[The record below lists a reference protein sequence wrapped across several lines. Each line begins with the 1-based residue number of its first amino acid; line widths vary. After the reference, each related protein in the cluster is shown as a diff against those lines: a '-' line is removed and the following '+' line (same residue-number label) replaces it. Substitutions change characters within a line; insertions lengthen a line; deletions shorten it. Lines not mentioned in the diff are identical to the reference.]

1 MLLESG
7 IYRLV
12 YEYYET
18 RILFGYYRYGEHLPS
33 INRICDIFQ
42 MAPATVRNA
51 LSVLE
56 KKGLIRVDARKTA
69 KVIYK
74 SSPAGFRRNAVK
86 YFAPREA
93 GVRELCESGRLLL
106 EPLWEEGVSRW
117 DEKNWQWFTKKLMAP
132 SGNAVSLPVEFYYLA
147 LLSLNNGLAL
157 NFYWEVIGYIRLPY
171 LVNKDENEITPYTG
185 TDRCREDVVTW
196 LHEQFADFYCE
207 AVQEIK
213 TFLRKNE
220 EAVFPKGTEQ
230 LPFHWNIY
238 RQRPQLCYTMVSLI
252 IREINRGIYAAGSYL
267 PSLPKMAE
275 IYGVSVSTVRRT
287 LSILKSLGLIESFH
301 GKGTQ
306 ICTTVRPMDFSKTE
320 IREGMRLYLESMEVL
335 ALTIRR
341 ISFYTLE
348 HICEDERRQ
357 LEEEF
362 LKMLREGKSYRSFEI
377 CLFFIEEKCPLSIV
391 RECYGQ
397 LREMLA
403 WGYSFTLHRLKA
415 RSLHDEYK
423 ERIQKA
429 AEDLH
434 QRDYKAFAEKWESL
448 LKHEEKM
455 MRNGLTGLLET
466 GEKK

>member
-18 RILFGYYRYGEHLPS
+18 RILFGYNRYGDHLPS
-33 INRICDIFQ
+33 ISRICDMFQ

-56 KKGLIRVDARKTA
+56 KKGLIQVDARKTA

-74 SSPAGFRRNAVK
+74 SSPAGFRKNAMK

-93 GVRELCESGRLLL
+93 GIQELCESGRLLL
-106 EPLWEEGVSRW
+106 EPLWEEGVRRW
-117 DEKNWQWFTKKLMAP
+117 DEKNWQWFMNKLMAP
-132 SGNAVSLPVEFYYLA
+132 SANAVSLPVEFYYLA
-147 LLSLNNGLAL
+147 LLSLDNGLAL

-171 LVNKDENEITPYTG
+171 LVNKDEKEIMPYTSTG
-185 TDRCREDVVTW
+185 SRRENVVIW

-220 EAVFPKGTEQ
+220 KTVFPKGAEQ
-230 LPFHWNIY
+230 LPFHWNVY

-252 IREINRGIYAAGSYL
+252 IREINLGVYTAGSYL

-275 IYGVSVSTVRRT
+275 IYEVSVSTVRRT
-287 LSILKSLGLIESFH
+287 LSILNSLGLTESYH

-306 ICTTVRPMDFSKTE
+306 ICTTVRSMDFSRTE
-320 IREGMRLYLESMEVL
+320 IREGMRLYLESLEVL

-348 HICEDERRQ
+348 HICEDERRR

-362 LKMLREGKSYRSFEI
+362 VKMLREGKSYRSFEI

-391 RECYGQ
+391 RECYGKI
-397 LREMLA
+397 REMLA
-403 WGYSFTLHRLKA
+403 WGYPFTLHRLKA

-434 QRDYKAFAEKWESL
+434 QKNYMAFAEKWESL

-455 MRNGLTGLLET
+455 MKSRLSNDMAAA
-466 GEKK
+466 EKE